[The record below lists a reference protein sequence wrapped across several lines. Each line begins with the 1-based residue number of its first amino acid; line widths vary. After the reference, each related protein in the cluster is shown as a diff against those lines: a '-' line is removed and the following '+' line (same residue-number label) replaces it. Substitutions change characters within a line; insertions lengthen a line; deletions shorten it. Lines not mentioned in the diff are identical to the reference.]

1 MENGKQVNYIVYTGT
16 DGIYTFENLPS
27 YEVTFNAQGRGKVN
41 PAGYRIFAD
50 SIPNGYGVT
59 ILKRGQENGNDLS
72 ADNLC
77 LLDDNSYVILV
88 NQAISGER
96 GNNASSTTSIGATAY
111 DPAETT
117 NVITDGGH
125 DMGFEYGKSTITG
138 IIWEDENFDG
148 ILNYNLT
155 EDPEGYEEHGIDGVT
170 VNLEVYKLVGGIW
183 VADTEN
189 TAGVVTSTV
198 TAHSGVYTFI
208 NLPTYYLDNEGKA
221 GLYGYKLQVDLSTVE
236 EGLKVTKYMVAG
248 NDNSIV
254 DNHIDKSTDG
264 YMTPDCLITSTAI
277 NDQDAGLYESRFLEE
292 YNGTTYDVLTPV
304 SYDQYH
310 GGFIRDKLQS
320 ISGFVWN
327 DANYDGLYNEEE
339 LPMSGSVIKL
349 IRYLSKDGE
358 AYVPENPATPTDPT
372 EHETEEQEQTE
383 PNTGSMISSMRNVF
397 DGEPTDPTD
406 PADPTDP
413 TEPTDPAEP
422 SEPEEPEELDPFTT
436 TTDEDGKFIFNDLP
450 THTYIDGELYIYGYR
465 LEIDIPD
472 GYAATKFHVTE
483 PDEENGIIVSDI
495 RVLANGAFFNGE
507 DEYIVLLDELSDDAI
522 DNVYSAN
529 SDKEY
534 LRGHYDVR
542 NPVSRSGYNGGLVE
556 FGKGSISG
564 IIWTDTNYNGIRE
577 TDGNNAI
584 EYGIQGIEVF
594 LSSYYYKNGEWVQYS
609 EGEISTLTNDNGEYL
624 FDNLDT
630 GAVIDG
636 ERMLLGYKLRV
647 SAIPDGMAVT
657 RYKATY
663 DTDVDSQLIAV
674 GLLLTEESEHIVL
687 AKPVT
692 IADIRNEA
700 YIRSDGAN
708 EYDLVAALD
717 VKNIDGGI
725 KEQETGAIMGT
736 AWIDASRNGVLD
748 SVEKR
753 LNGIKLELT
762 QFYFDG
768 MAWRE
773 TGTVRTTVTK
783 ADGEFRF
790 TGLPIS
796 ITVDDVTYLTGYKL
810 KASNLP
816 DGATITTYY
825 ANGGERD
832 NKLNKN
838 TMSLD
843 DPRVQMNGYI
853 IVAAKAQTG
862 VSESYIRNG
871 FDLVKGVTVDDMN
884 IGVWFEEEEIIVIPT
899 GDNTDVTFVA
909 WVTLSAWL
917 TIVAMRKR
925 KAYEERNA
933 RSS

>member
-1 MENGKQVNYIVYTGT
+1 
-16 DGIYTFENLPS
+16 
-27 YEVTFNAQGRGKVN
+27 
-41 PAGYRIFAD
+41 
-50 SIPNGYGVT
+50 
-59 ILKRGQENGNDLS
+59 
-72 ADNLC
+72 
-77 LLDDNSYVILV
+77 
-88 NQAISGER
+88 
-96 GNNASSTTSIGATAY
+96 
-111 DPAETT
+111 
-117 NVITDGGH
+117 
-125 DMGFEYGKSTITG
+125 
-138 IIWEDENFDG
+138 
-148 ILNYNLT
+148 
-155 EDPEGYEEHGIDGVT
+155 
-170 VNLEVYKLVGGIW
+170 
-183 VADTEN
+183 
-189 TAGVVTSTV
+189 
-198 TAHSGVYTFI
+198 
-208 NLPTYYLDNEGKA
+208 
-221 GLYGYKLQVDLSTVE
+221 
-236 EGLKVTKYMVAG
+236 
-248 NDNSIV
+248 
-254 DNHIDKSTDG
+254 
-264 YMTPDCLITSTAI
+264 
-277 NDQDAGLYESRFLEE
+277 
-292 YNGTTYDVLTPV
+292 
-304 SYDQYH
+304 
-310 GGFIRDKLQS
+310 
-320 ISGFVWN
+320 
-327 DANYDGLYNEEE
+327 
-339 LPMSGSVIKL
+339 
-349 IRYLSKDGE
+349 
-358 AYVPENPATPTDPT
+358 
-372 EHETEEQEQTE
+372 
-383 PNTGSMISSMRNVF
+383 
-397 DGEPTDPTD
+397 
-406 PADPTDP
+406 
-413 TEPTDPAEP
+413 
-422 SEPEEPEELDPFTT
+422 
-436 TTDEDGKFIFNDLP
+436 
-450 THTYIDGELYIYGYR
+450 
-465 LEIDIPD
+465 
-472 GYAATKFHVTE
+472 
-483 PDEENGIIVSDI
+483 
-495 RVLANGAFFNGE
+495 
-507 DEYIVLLDELSDDAI
+507 
-522 DNVYSAN
+522 
-529 SDKEY
+529 
-534 LRGHYDVR
+534 
-542 NPVSRSGYNGGLVE
+542 
-556 FGKGSISG
+556 
-564 IIWTDTNYNGIRE
+564 
-577 TDGNNAI
+577 
-584 EYGIQGIEVF
+584 
-594 LSSYYYKNGEWVQYS
+594 
-609 EGEISTLTNDNGEYL
+609 
-624 FDNLDT
+624 
-630 GAVIDG
+630 
-636 ERMLLGYKLRV
+636 MLLGYKLRV